1 MSTLHNEIIINAP
14 LEKIWGILETPD
26 LLEKYDPTIKDSK
39 LVSAERRGPGAKRK
53 INMLD
58 GKNWFEEKITD
69 YKLNDLLTYQLIA
82 CSFPIKGLKHSYR
95 FEKTSTGTKVKQTM
109 EYEVKFGF
117 LGKLMDKMMIQKQ
130 FDSGIKK
137 FFTGLKQFAEKN

>member
-14 LEKIWGILETPD
+14 LEKIWNILETPD
-26 LLEKYDPTIKDSK
+26 LLEKYDPTIKESK
-39 LVSAERRGPGAKRK
+39 LVSTEKNGPGAKRK
-53 INMLD
+53 IKMLD

-69 YKLNDLLTYQLIA
+69 YRPNDLITYQLTA

-95 FEKTSTGTKVKQTM
+95 FEKTMSGIKVKQTM
-109 EYEVKFGF
+109 EYQVKFGL
-117 LGKLMDKMMIQKQ
+117 LGQLMDKMIMKKQ

-137 FFTGLKQFAEKN
+137 FFGGLKQFAEKR